1 MGDAPSPPEVTTSV
15 QTRFA
20 DLDPLGHVNNVAF
33 FTFMET
39 GRIRYWDVH
48 RGTLGRVLVARSECD
63 HRREIG
69 PHVRSV
75 DVAVRAESVGRTSVV
90 LRHELTVE
98 GEVVALG
105 RVVLVKVDEG
115 HRPVAVTDDERAR
128 LLGVEPAG
136 ASDGASDGEGR
147 H

>member
-1 MGDAPSPPEVTTSV
+1 MVAPSVTTSV

-20 DLDPLGHVNNVAF
+20 DLDALGHVNNVAF

-39 GRIRYWDVH
+39 ARVRYMDLH
-48 RGTLGRVLVARSECD
+48 RGSLGRVLVARSECD

-69 PHVRSV
+69 PHVRTV
-75 DVAVRAESVGRTSVV
+75 DVAVRAEQVGRTSLV

-105 RVVLVKVDEG
+105 RVVLVKVDDG
-115 HRPVAVTDDERAR
+115 HRPVPVTDDERAR
-128 LLGVEPAG
+128 LLGTG
-136 ASDGASDGEGR
+136 
-147 H
+147 